1 MLKFLRGRKRSRN
14 AVLILFSGLLTL
26 SLVVLFSP
34 SGGNQLLGGT
44 SGNDT
49 VIAKVG
55 DYTVT
60 VKELRDALTNFG
72 QQIAQGQGRNRK
84 DDMSTL
90 YQMYGQQILDGLIR
104 QKMILY
110 EADRMNLGSSDSEV
124 QSRLKQVFSPWPG
137 WEQYRARL
145 QQAGMTPVRFEEDLR
160 ASIAQEHLRSFIT
173 AGVSVDPKEVEAD
186 YRRSNTSTS
195 VRWVEIDPQK
205 FRDKVQI
212 SEPDLRAYFDAHKD
226 EFKVTREQRRARY
239 IFVDQNKSGAAM
251 QVSDDELKPD
261 FTPERFIK
269 QVRVSQIVLD
279 LPKAESAEPKDTA
292 TAKKPAEPKDTAT
305 AKKPGVSEEDV
316 RIKAQ
321 GIAQRA
327 QGVGGNP
334 GEDFAKL
341 AREFSE
347 DARTKAKG
355 GDLGWINKDDK
366 RDTDDPLNRVFTMQK
381 DETSQPIKKGDRY
394 YIIKVTDRQMPTF
407 ADARDELL
415 KAARSRKGYSKAVEI
430 ATEAEQQFKETK
442 DAEAVVAAIN
452 KKNGNQVASVKEV
465 PFFSE
470 GESLP
475 ELGASSELGSS
486 LFELQNPGDI
496 SDRMNVDKGFAI
508 VQYLEK
514 RDPHDTSFEEAKAKV
529 ELAYRTAKA
538 SELANDRAKELAK
551 AQNIDELKKMTGS
564 QGLKLDERA
573 GLSASDSIGPL
584 VSEHTRTNV
593 YKLNVGEV
601 TKEPIKADNDVY
613 VVAAV
618 SSRKDPDMGEAF
630 QKERKSIE
638 QRLLDEKRNTL
649 FSTYVATTQKQ
660 LKDEGKI
667 KIYDNAIE
675 SAIDTSG
682 PLPETGQPR
691 MPAPSSSGRPRRTQQ
706 GPQGP
711 PATLPG
717 SR

>member
-14 AVLILFSGLLTL
+14 AVLILFIGLLTL
-26 SLVVLFSP
+26 SLVALFSA
-34 SGGNQLLGGT
+34 SGGGNKLFGGT
-44 SGNDT
+44 TGNET

-55 DYTVT
+55 AYEVT
-60 VKELRDALTNFG
+60 VRELKDALTNFG

-90 YQMYGQQILDGLIR
+90 YQLYGQQVLDGLIR

-110 EADRMNLGSSDSEV
+110 DADRLNLSSSDTEV
-124 QSRLKQVFSPWPG
+124 QSRLKQVFAPWPG

-173 AGVSVDPKEVEAD
+173 AGVEVDPKDIEAD

-195 VRWVEIDPQK
+195 VRWVELDPQK
-205 FRDKVQI
+205 FSDKVQV
-212 SEPDLRAYFDAHKD
+212 SEPDLRTYFDAHKD
-226 EFKVTREQRRARY
+226 EFKIATEQRRARY
-239 IFVDQNKSGAAM
+239 IFVDQNKSGATM
-251 QVSDDELKPD
+251 QVSDDELKQD
-261 FTPERFIK
+261 FTPERFVK

-279 LPKAESAEPKDTA
+279 IPKTEPAERKDT
-292 TAKKPAEPKDTAT
+292 TADKKTGDT
-305 AKKPGVSEEDV
+305 EEETI
-316 RIKAQ
+316 RNKAQ

-334 GEDFAKL
+334 AEDFAKL

-347 DARTKAKG
+347 DAKTKAKG
-355 GDLGWINKDDK
+355 GDLGWINKGDK
-366 RDTDDPLNRVFTMQK
+366 RDTDDPLNKVFTMQK
-381 DETSQPIKKGDRY
+381 DETSQPIKKGDKY
-394 YIIKVTDRQMPTF
+394 YILKVTDRKIPTL
-407 ADARDELL
+407 ADARDELI
-415 KAARSRKGYSKAVEI
+415 KAARSRKGYTRAVQI

-452 KKNGNQVASVKEV
+452 KKHGDQVASVREV

-475 ELGASSELGSS
+475 QLGPSSELLSS
-486 LFELQNPGDI
+486 VFELQNPGDI
-496 SDRMNVDKGFAI
+496 GDRMPIDKGFAI

-514 RDPHDTSFEEAKAKV
+514 RDPHDPAFEETKAKI
-529 ELAYRTAKA
+529 EKSYRAVK
-538 SELANDRAKELAK
+538 SRELANDRAKELAK
-551 AQNIDELKKMTGS
+551 AQNIEDLKKMTGS
-564 QGLKLDERA
+564 QGLKLDERN

-584 VSEHTRTNV
+584 VSESARAHV

-618 SSRKDPDMGEAF
+618 SGRKDPDMGEAF

-638 QRLLDEKRNTL
+638 QRMLEERRNTF
-649 FSTYVATTQKQ
+649 FSTYLATTQKQ

-667 KIYDNAIE
+667 KIYDNVIE
-675 SAIDTSG
+675 SAVDTSG
-682 PLPETGQPR
+682 PASETGQPR
-691 MPAPSSSGRPRRTQQ
+691 MPSPTGARPRRTQQ
-706 GPQGP
+706 GPQGA

-717 SR
+717 KR